1 MNQPESP
8 STLERKFPALN
19 FARAFSA
26 LSVRAYRWIW
36 TGSFISNIGTWVQK
50 VAQPWLILQLSASP
64 FLLGLDG
71 FLQDVPLL
79 LFLLVGGV
87 AVDRFDK
94 RKILML
100 SQVVQLSAA
109 VAIAVLIWLDEIRVG
124 IILTLSFVVGTMQ
137 AFSTPAYLAFI
148 PSLVG
153 RERLANA
160 VALNSMQ
167 FNLSR
172 LIGPA
177 IGGTLIASL
186 GVAWCFG
193 LNGLS
198 FVAMLVALALV
209 PSPSASEAKA
219 SSGSVGAQIREGL
232 TAVFARKDLTAIITI
247 VFGISFFGAPLLSFV
262 AVLAKDAL
270 NVGAQGFSF
279 ALSAFGL
286 GAVAGALAVSSLPS
300 HWIRPKIVVATSSL
314 LGVFI
319 ALVALSN
326 LYALT
331 LSLLFLAGLTFVS
344 SNVIGNTIL
353 QTTVSDELRGR
364 AVSIYALAFR
374 GGAPIGS
381 LLTGAMVEK
390 FGVQVAL
397 ALNGVGLL
405 AVAWVARRR
414 LYRR

>member
-1 MNQPESP
+1 MKPSDHISP
-8 STLERKFPALN
+8 ASRKSLPFS
-19 FARAFSA
+19 FSRAFSA
-26 LSVRAYRWIW
+26 LGVKDYRWIW

-87 AVDRFDK
+87 VVDRFDK
-94 RKILML
+94 RNILIL
-100 SQVVQLSAA
+100 SQLVQLSAA
-109 VAIAVLIWLDEIRVG
+109 LAIATLVALGEIRVP
-124 IILTLSFVVGTMQ
+124 IILALSFIVGCMQ
-137 AFSTPAYLAFI
+137 AFSTPAYLAFVPMI
-148 PSLVG
+148 VG

-172 LIGPA
+172 LVGPA
-177 IGGTLIASL
+177 IGGALIASL

-193 LNGLS
+193 LNALS
-198 FVAMLVALALV
+198 FVAMLVALLLV
-209 PSPSASEAKA
+209 PSPTAVDAPRPI
-219 SSGSVGAQIREGL
+219 GSMMSQIREGID
-232 TAVFARKDLTAIITI
+232 AVFARKDLIAIITI
-247 VFGISFFGAPLLSFV
+247 VFGISFFGAPLLAFV

-270 NVGAQGFSF
+270 HVGAQGFSI
-279 ALSAFGL
+279 ALSSFGL
-286 GAVAGALAVSSLPS
+286 GAVLGAILVSSVQQ
-300 HWIRPKIVVATSSL
+300 HWIRPKTVVATASA
-314 LGVFI
+314 LGALI
-319 ALVALSN
+319 SLVALSKF
-326 LYALT
+326 YAL
-331 LSLLFLAGLTFVS
+331 SLFFLFLAGLTFVS

-353 QTTVSDELRGR
+353 QTSVAESVRGR

-381 LLTGAMVEK
+381 LITGVMVERL
-390 FGVQVAL
+390 GVQIAL

-405 AVAWVARRR
+405 LVVLIARYR